1 VLAPVAQ
8 SDLREIYRY
17 TLENWGIEQAQNY
30 LDHIKQSFYTL
41 LENPNLGRERSELG
55 QNVRAINCQKH
66 MIFYRHFKTE
76 LQIIRVLHGRQDLAR
91 FFFENNE
98 VNSVCWWAE

>member
-8 SDLREIYRY
+8 SDLKKIYRY
-17 TLENWGIEQAQNY
+17 TLENWGIQQAQNY
-30 LDHIKQSFYTL
+30 LEHIKQSFKTL

-66 MIFYRHFKTE
+66 IIFYRSLKTE
-76 LQIIRVLHGRQDLAR
+76 LQIIRVLHGRQDPERQVL
-91 FFFENNE
+91 FE
-98 VNSVCWWAE
+98 